1 MLITILYSL
10 IQIILSPLYY
20 GIVMNWHKYLTLQQ
34 MDATLVQAKDLAA
47 VPRPKIGW
55 VKAIRKA
62 LNMSARQLG
71 ERLQLSQPRIAL
83 LEKGEVDGSI
93 SLRTLEKAA
102 EGLGCRLVYVLV
114 PEDSTLQAMRE
125 TQARLKAQALNVYTE
140 HHMALED
147 QATGAAFQQQTT
159 DELAN
164 ELLRTWPR
172 DFWDN

>member
-1 MLITILYSL
+1 MCQWGSIRYHA
-10 IQIILSPLYY
+10 QMGLYY
-20 GIVMNWHKYLTLQQ
+20 GIVMNCINTLLYSRW
-34 MDATLVQAKDLAA
+34 MRPWSRPKTWRRCRDL
-47 VPRPKIGW
+47 KIGW

-83 LEKGEVDGSI
+83 LEKGEVDSSI

-125 TQARLKAQALNVYTE
+125 TQARLKAQALNAYTE

-147 QATGAAFQQQTT
+147 QATGAAFRQQTT

>member
-1 MLITILYSL
+1 
-10 IQIILSPLYY
+10 
-20 GIVMNWHKYLTLQQ
+20 MNWHKYLTLQQ
-34 MDATLVQAKDLAA
+34 MDVTLVQAKELVEIAKPS
-47 VPRPKIGW
+47 VGW

-71 ERLQLSQPRIAL
+71 ERLHLSQPRIAL

-102 EGLGCRLVYVLV
+102 QGLGCRLVYVLV
-114 PEDSTLQAMRE
+114 PEDGTLQAMRE
-125 TQARLKAQALNVYTE
+125 AQARLKAKALNEYTE
-140 HHMALED
+140 RHMALED
-147 QATGAAFQQQTT
+147 QATGDAFRQQTT